1 MSAEETDFVF
11 DRPAPPKCKHCGRL
25 KGNHQAKT
33 LACPIGRGNFPHYST
48 EQTYAPRAVRANAAA
63 VEGPA
68 AAEAEA
74 AVSAVEGRS
83 GRHPRPQ
90 VMVDAVLLT
99 LVEGRLQVAL
109 HERERAPEQGK
120 LGLPGGAVHVAED
133 ANTEATIRRV
143 LLQKTGFQPRYLEQL
158 QVFSGPT
165 RDPGGWS
172 ISVAYVALVPEEELD
187 PKGGSVFLFYDV
199 DDLPEVAF
207 DHAEIIRAAVA
218 RVRNKSSYSTLP
230 FMLLPEKFT
239 LPQLQSTYEAVL
251 QTKLDKSSFRR
262 KLEALDV
269 VLPLPEFL
277 GGEHR
282 PAQLYVLKDFAL
294 FDKTLG

>member
-1 MSAEETDFVF
+1 MSADFVV
-11 DRPAPPKCKHCGRL
+11 DRPEPPKCKHCGRL

-33 LACPIGRGNFPHYST
+33 MDCPVGRGSFPQYST
-48 EQTYAPRAVRANAAA
+48 ETKYEPRAVRAKAADAAVPSLEPEAAA
-63 VEGPA
+63 P
-68 AAEAEA
+68 
-74 AVSAVEGRS
+74 VEGRS
-83 GRHPRPQ
+83 GKYQRPQ

-120 LGLPGGAVHVAED
+120 LALPGGAVHVDDDSSTED
-133 ANTEATIRRV
+133 TIRRV

-187 PKGGSVFLFYDV
+187 PDGGSVFLFYDV
-199 DDLPEVAF
+199 DDLPELAF

-239 LPQLQSTYEAVL
+239 LPQVQATYEAVL
-251 QTKLDKSSFRR
+251 QSKLDKSSFRR
-262 KLEALDV
+262 KLDALDIV
-269 VLPLPEFL
+269 MPLPEFQ